1 MEKKKINMKVVQKV
15 VTSKNKNQSKN
26 KISNSKKKGNSSNTK
41 KKTTNTNNT
50 NKKNIVISKEATDN
64 IKSKVSNNEK
74 TKLDSNLKEK
84 TTLAKSKRNTFEIK
98 EPLTPTKEKKKEIVK
113 KKEQQ
118 SSKKDK
124 KQKAIEKSISN
135 TNQTKKVEKRKTPK
149 SKPQSHKQIKTKV
162 DSTIVK
168 DKKAKGKKIINIIVI
183 LLFIICISGLVV
195 SASHIFVWK
204 KENKEI
210 EKQVTE
216 IEQKSEV
223 EEVPDSEAV
232 EVIEPVEEIDKANPY
247 WDYIKMNLINVDFT
261 ELKQTNNEVAGW
273 IQVNGTNINYPFV
286 QTTDNDYYLSH
297 AFNKSYNSA
306 GWVFMDYRNSI
317 SSFNKNTII
326 YAHGRLDNTMFGSL
340 KNIIKSSWIDNPNN
354 YIIKLS
360 TEYENTLWQVFSVYK
375 IPTTNDYLKINFKDE
390 EEFTNFTN
398 KLLSRSEHDFNTII
412 SSTDKIL
419 TLSTCYD
426 DTDKVVLHA
435 KLIKREAK

>member
-1 MEKKKINMKVVQKV
+1 MRMEKKKINMKDVQKV
-15 VTSKNKNQSKN
+15 VTTKNKTQNKKKVSKAN
-26 KISNSKKKGNSSNTK
+26 TNKKGNSEVK
-41 KKTTNTNNT
+41 KKQVTSKNFTVKKETSTVNKQISKTQSKTVTKDQKKTNSIKKENKVTNNH
-50 NKKNIVISKEATDN
+50 
-64 IKSKVSNNEK
+64 
-74 TKLDSNLKEK
+74 
-84 TTLAKSKRNTFEIK
+84 
-98 EPLTPTKEKKKEIVK
+98 LTEKKKETPSHKEIGKNKKQITPKENKKIKEAKKIEKQVG
-113 KKEQQ
+113 KKEK
-118 SSKKDK
+118 SKK
-124 KQKAIEKSISN
+124 AN
-135 TNQTKKVEKRKTPK
+135 KV
-149 SKPQSHKQIKTKV
+149 
-162 DSTIVK
+162 
-168 DKKAKGKKIINIIVI
+168 INIIII
-183 LLFIICISGLVV
+183 LLFIACIGGVIISI
-195 SASHIFVWK
+195 SHIFTWK
-204 KENKEI
+204 RENKEI

-223 EEVPDSEAV
+223 EEVPDSETV

-286 QTTDNDYYLSH
+286 QTTNNDYYLSH

-306 GWVFMDYRNSI
+306 GWVFMDYRNNI
-317 SSFNKNTII
+317 SNFNKNTII

-340 KNIIKSSWIDNPNN
+340 KNIVKSSWIENPNN

-398 KLLSRSEHDFNTII
+398 KLIGRSEHNFNTAV

-426 DTDKVVLHA
+426 DTDKVILHA